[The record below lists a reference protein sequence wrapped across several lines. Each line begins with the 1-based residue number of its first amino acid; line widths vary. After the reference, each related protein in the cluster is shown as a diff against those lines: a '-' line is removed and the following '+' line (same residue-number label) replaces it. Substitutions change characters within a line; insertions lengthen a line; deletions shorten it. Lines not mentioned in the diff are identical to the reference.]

1 MVWIAQGE
9 TLRQAGHRMREL
21 GVMRLR
27 VRGADGTDRGAVSYD
42 MIVSCIAAGSDPGLV
57 TAGDLT
63 ATPAVPEAAVMCR

>member
-1 MVWIAQGE
+1 MWIAQGQ

-21 GVMRLR
+21 GVGTLR

-42 MIVSCIAAGSDPGLV
+42 MIVSCIAAGSDPALL

-63 ATPAVPEAAVMCR
+63 ATRAVVPEAAVMCR